1 MPKEEVRVCV
11 TIGRQPVRLSCLGV
25 RRVDGRLLHAAELVL
40 ASVRRHGRCCRR
52 GEDVRVRSGGGEET
66 AGKVA
71 AFSLISH
78 TAHTRRRLTWRGRV
92 EESTDVLNGGCIRC
106 W

>member
-1 MPKEEVRVCV
+1 MLKEEVIVCV

-25 RRVDGRLLHAAELVL
+25 GSVDGRLLHAAELRL
-40 ASVRRHGRCCRR
+40 ASVRRHGRCCWR
-52 GEDVRVRSGGGEET
+52 GEDMRVRSGGGEER

-71 AFSLISH
+71 AFSVINH
-78 TAHTRRRLTWRGRV
+78 AAHARHRLTWRGRG
-92 EESTDVLNGGCIRC
+92 EESTDGRNGGCIRC